1 MSLSIVRTQ
10 AWNDMGQYR
19 ADENLGIRK
28 QKLLGIIIDRN
39 LRFDEYVLNQCK
51 KAGRKCFNK
60 NL

>member
-1 MSLSIVRTQ
+1 
-10 AWNDMGQYR
+10 MGHYR